1 MKEVAVP
8 DGYKV
13 TVNDKDKAN
22 IVLTNTHEPAL
33 TEMKVTKK
41 WEDANNQD
49 GLRPKSIKVQ
59 LYAGDEKVA
68 KANRTAT
75 YSISLFQCLYL

>member
-22 IVLTNTHEPAL
+22 ANVVLTNTHEPAL

-41 WEDANNQD
+41 WEDANDQD

-59 LYAGDEKVA
+59 LYAGDEK
-68 KANRTAT
+68 
-75 YSISLFQCLYL
+75 